1 VKAGIFFIPRFLYN
15 ACEVIKMRSFRK
27 IFISIFAVLLL
38 TGCNALAGYSR
49 AMSFQVNT
57 GDSVRV
63 ECTKESGYSI
73 AKSDNG
79 FTVEQK
85 GVVVAYGNFLT
96 REMYDGLLAS
106 SKAPNVTILAED
118 ENYYAFLD
126 INPLAKGHTLVIPKL
141 EEDYIFNLPAET
153 YTGLWEFARKVA
165 KAIDI
170 AVPSKRVGVAV
181 LGMEV
186 PHAHIHLVP
195 LNSEQDLDF
204 RKEKLS
210 LTKEEFAAVAE
221 SISKAFSTL

>member
-1 VKAGIFFIPRFLYN
+1 
-15 ACEVIKMRSFRK
+15 MRSFRK

-118 ENYYAFLD
+118 ENYCRFNLKTANGSGYYYLVWLD
-126 INPLAKGHTLVIPKL
+126 MGKGTGVGLTSIES
-141 EEDYIFNLPAET
+141 EEDF
-153 YTGLWEFARKVA
+153 
-165 KAIDI
+165 D
-170 AVPSKRVGVAV
+170 RVV
-181 LGMEV
+181 EN
-186 PHAHIHLVP
+186 ISFK
-195 LNSEQDLDF
+195 LN
-204 RKEKLS
+204 K
-210 LTKEEFAAVAE
+210 
-221 SISKAFSTL
+221 